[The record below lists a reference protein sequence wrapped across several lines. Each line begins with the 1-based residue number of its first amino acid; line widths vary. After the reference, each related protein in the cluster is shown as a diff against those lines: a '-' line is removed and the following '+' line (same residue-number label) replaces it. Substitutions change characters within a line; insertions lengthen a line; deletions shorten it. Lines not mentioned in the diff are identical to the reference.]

1 MELDR
6 AMNAFKKIII
16 LSLGILSACAP
27 PRPASQAP
35 MNENMP
41 VDKRV
46 EKTATIS
53 SWVIK
58 GALAAK
64 NKKKSWTASLN
75 WKQQGSSNYQIRL
88 FGPLGSGTVM
98 IEKNGGMIAFKDG
111 DKRITSNNPDQLLYE
126 QTGIRLPVRSLYYW
140 VRGLPAPG
148 AVQSKSYDNYNHL
161 KTLKQGG
168 YTVNYLS
175 YTSKGQVDLPSKIKL
190 TGHGVL
196 MKLIIKS
203 WSV

>member
-1 MELDR
+1 
-6 AMNAFKKIII
+6 MNALKKLIII
-16 LSLGILSACAP
+16 SVCILTACAP

-35 MNENMP
+35 INETMP
-41 VDKRV
+41 VEKR
-46 EKTATIS
+46 EKKTATVS

-75 WKQQGSSNYQIRL
+75 WKQQGSSKYQIRL

-98 IEKNGGMIAFKDG
+98 IEKNGGVITYKDG
-111 DKRITSNNPDQLLYE
+111 DKRVTSGNPDQLLFE
-126 QTGIRLPVRSLYYW
+126 QTGIRLPVRNLYYW

-148 AVQSKSYDNYNHL
+148 AVQSKSYDDYNHL
-161 KTLKQGG
+161 KTLKQDG

-175 YTSKGQVDLPSKIKL
+175 YTSKGRVDLPSKIKL
-190 TGHGVL
+190 TGHGVF
-196 MKLIIKS
+196 MKLIIKN